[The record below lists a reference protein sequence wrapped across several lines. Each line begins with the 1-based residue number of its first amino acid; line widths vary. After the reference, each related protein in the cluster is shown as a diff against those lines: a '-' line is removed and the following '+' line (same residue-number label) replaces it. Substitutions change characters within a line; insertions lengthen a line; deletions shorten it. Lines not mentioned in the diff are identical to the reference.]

1 MFCPQCG
8 TQTEQQSKF
17 CKSCGLK
24 LTDHAQLI
32 AASREPEI
40 GRMSR
45 DEAKRQLRWLRGTRA
60 LAISTMLSPLLLMSF
75 ALAAAARGPEQEMF
89 AGITFVLA
97 SISLCAGGW
106 GLINLL
112 RGGFFKTYRERRI
125 RAEAALL
132 AQPDSQPRGSFGLP
146 PETNRLLNQVEAVS
160 VTEPTTRELR
170 GAPGSSGKIN

>member
-8 TQTEQQSKF
+8 AQAEQQSKF

-24 LTDHAQLI
+24 LADHAQLI
-32 AASREPEI
+32 AASRETEI
-40 GRMSR
+40 GRMSSE
-45 DEAKRQLRWLRGTRA
+45 EAERQLRWLKGTRA
-60 LAISTMLSPLLLMSF
+60 LVISTMLSPLLLASV
-75 ALAAAARGPEQEMF
+75 ALAMAARGPEQEMF
-89 AGITFVLA
+89 AGIAFVLV
-97 SISLCAGGW
+97 SISLCTGGW

-112 RGGFFKTYRERRI
+112 RGGFFKTFRERRI

-132 AQPDSQPRGSFGLP
+132 AQPSSQPRESFGLP

-170 GAPGSSGKIN
+170 ATPGSSGKIN

>member
-32 AASREPEI
+32 AASREAEI

-45 DEAKRQLRWLRGTRA
+45 DEAERQLRWLKGTRVLVIGSMSLPLSMLSLA
-60 LAISTMLSPLLLMSF
+60 LAE
-75 ALAAAARGPEQEMF
+75 AAHGWEREMF
-89 AGITFVLA
+89 AIIAFVLA
-97 SISLCAGGW
+97 FISLGAGGW

-112 RGGFFKTYRERRI
+112 RGGFFKTYKERRI

-132 AQPDSQPRGSFGLP
+132 AQPGSQPRESFGLP
-146 PETNRLLNQVEAVS
+146 PETNRLLNRVEAVS

-170 GAPGSSGKIN
+170 ATPGSSGKIN

>member
-32 AASREPEI
+32 AASREAEI

-45 DEAKRQLRWLRGTRA
+45 EEAERQLRTLKGTRA
-60 LAISTMLSPLLLMSF
+60 LAISAMLLPLAMFFVFLAGAMSGGDGEV
-75 ALAAAARGPEQEMF
+75 AAAF
-89 AGITFVLA
+89 AFVLL
-97 SISLCAGGW
+97 SLSLCGSVW
-106 GLINLL
+106 GFINLL
-112 RGGFFKTYRERRI
+112 RGGFFKTFRERRI

-132 AQPDSQPRGSFGLP
+132 AQPNSQPRESFGLP
-146 PETNRLLNQVEAVS
+146 PETNRFMNQVEAVS
-160 VTEPTTRELR
+160 VTESTTRELR
-170 GAPGSSGKIN
+170 ATPGSSGKIN

>member
-8 TQTEQQSKF
+8 TQAEQQTKF

-24 LTDHAQLI
+24 LADHAQLI
-32 AASREPEI
+32 AASRETEI

-45 DEAKRQLRWLRGTRA
+45 EEAERQLRSLKGTRA
-60 LAISTMLSPLLLMSF
+60 LAISAMLLPF
-75 ALAAAARGPEQEMF
+75 AMPFVFIAGAARGPDQEVF
-89 AGITFVLA
+89 AGIAFVLV
-97 SISLCAGGW
+97 SISLCTGGW

-112 RGGFFKTYRERRI
+112 RGGFFKTFKERRI

-132 AQPDSQPRGSFGLP
+132 AQPSSQPRESFGLP
-146 PETNRLLNQVEAVS
+146 PETNRLLNQVEAAS

-170 GAPGSSGKIN
+170 ATPGSSGKIN

>member
-32 AASREPEI
+32 AASREAETR
-40 GRMSR
+40 RMSR
-45 DEAKRQLRWLRGTRA
+45 EEAERQLRTLKGTRA
-60 LAISTMLSPLLLMSF
+60 LAISAMLLPLVMFFVFLSG
-75 ALAAAARGPEQEMF
+75 AIRGEDGDVAAAF
-89 AGITFVLA
+89 AFVLL
-97 SISLCAGGW
+97 SLSLCGSVW
-106 GLINLL
+106 GFINLP
-112 RGGFFKTYRERRI
+112 RGGFFKTFRERRI

-132 AQPDSQPRGSFGLP
+132 AQPVSQPRESFGLP
-146 PETNRLLNQVEAVS
+146 PETNRLFNQVEAVS

-170 GAPGSSGKIN
+170 ATPGSSGKIN